1 MKKNKKIINNI
12 SSKNKSIKKENINK
26 KIIKV
31 NKKIINKIKNK
42 IENKNKEKNNKKINS
57 GFFSEKDFISPTYI
71 NLKNPK
77 YLEIDEYFYSGIII
91 VNYYREYNE
100 LILKSLI
107 ETNINMNIS
116 MFYEKQDSSKTI
128 KELTYNIGNVSVELK
143 QSSENRQDIDIAAF
157 TYNDAKYIRKEI
169 QLNNEGIYFFYIY
182 LNIFSKDKKELEYN
196 LDKIEGILQSKGLQ
210 TRRTNFRQ
218 EQIFTSCLPLFDN
231 NEDLKQIGKRNI
243 LTSGLISTYPFLSS
257 SIVEEKGIYI
267 GNNMYNNSLILI
279 DRYNTNKY
287 KNANMC
293 IFGTSGAGKS
303 FYTKLLILRNTLLGI
318 EQYVIDPE
326 REYNSIAKKLN
337 GTIIKLGPTSENYI
351 NIFDIRKES
360 IEENEHGYLATKIG
374 KLIGFFN
381 LIFGELNEEEKAILE
396 EKIIKTYKNKKIT
409 FNDKTLYKKG
419 KFKTTKDMPILED
432 LYNNLNDEKTK
443 KFKIKLIPFIK
454 GSLKFFNNYT
464 NIELNK
470 KLIIAD
476 VYELGEEN
484 MKYGMYLFTELF
496 WDKIKINRKIKKA
509 IYLDEIWRLIG
520 VTSNKEVAKF
530 IYKIFK
536 TIRKY
541 GGSSVAIT
549 QDISDLFS
557 LENGTYGKSIL
568 NNSSIKTFFS
578 LEEENIKVLSQYSN
592 LSEKEKI
599 EIKSLRRGECLTFV
613 GDEHILINID
623 ASDFEKE
630 IIEEKNK

>member
-1 MKKNKKIINNI
+1 M
-12 SSKNKSIKKENINK
+12 
-26 KIIKV
+26 
-31 NKKIINKIKNK
+31 
-42 IENKNKEKNNKKINS
+42 
-57 GFFSEKDFISPTYI
+57 
-71 NLKNPK
+71 NLNNPK
-77 YLEIDEYFYSGIII
+77 YIEIDDYFYSGIII
-91 VNYYREYNE
+91 VNYYREYND

-116 MFYEKQDSSKTI
+116 IFYEKLDSSKVI
-128 KELTYNIGNVSVELK
+128 RELTYSIGNVGVELK
-143 QSSENRQDIDIAAF
+143 QSSENRMDIDIAASA
-157 TYNDAKYIRKEI
+157 YSDAKYIRKEI
-169 QLNNEGIYFFYIY
+169 QLNNEEVYYLYIY

-210 TRRTNFRQ
+210 TRRSNFRQ
-218 EQIFTSCLPLFDN
+218 EQLFKSCLPLLEN
-231 NEDLKQIGKRNI
+231 NEDLKPVAKRNI
-243 LTSGLISTYPFLSS
+243 LTSGLISTYPFISS
-257 SIVEEKGIYI
+257 SIFEEKGIYI

-303 FYTKLLILRNTLLGI
+303 FYTKLLILRNILLGI

-326 REYNSIAKKLN
+326 REYNNLAKNLN
-337 GTIIKLGPTSENYI
+337 GTIIKIGPTSENYI

-396 EKIIKTYKNKKIT
+396 EKIIKTYKNKNIN
-409 FNDKTLYKKG
+409 FNDRSLYKKG

-432 LYNNLNDEKTK
+432 LYNNFDDEKTK

-520 VTSNKEVAKF
+520 VTSNKDVAKF

-557 LENGTYGKSIL
+557 LDNGTYGKSIL

-578 LEEENIKVLSQYSN
+578 LEEENIKLLSQYSN

-599 EIKSLRRGECLTFV
+599 EIKSLKRGECLTFV
-613 GDEHILINID
+613 GDEHILINVE
-623 ASDFEKE
+623 ASDFEKK
-630 IIEEKNK
+630 INEK

>member
-1 MKKNKKIINNI
+1 MKFNNKIEFVKTEINN
-12 SSKNKSIKKENINK
+12 KINNTK
-26 KIIKV
+26 
-31 NKKIINKIKNK
+31 NKIK
-42 IENKNKEKNNKKINS
+42 E
-57 GFFSEKDFISPTYI
+57 GFFTDKDFFSPTYI
-71 NLKNPK
+71 NLNNPK
-77 YLEIDEYFYSGIII
+77 FLEIDDYFYSGIII
-91 VNYYREYNE
+91 VNYNREYND

-116 MFYEKQDSSKTI
+116 IFYEKCDTTKVL
-128 KELTYNIGNVSVELK
+128 KELTYNIGSVGVELK
-143 QSSENRQDIDIAAF
+143 QSNENRQDIDIAAF

-169 QLNNEGIYFFYIY
+169 QIKNEEMYFIYIY
-182 LNIFSKDKKELEYN
+182 LNLFSDDKKELLYN
-196 LDKIEGILQSKGLQ
+196 LDKVEGILQSRGLQ
-210 TRRTNFRQ
+210 TRRANFRQ
-218 EQIFTSCLPLFDN
+218 EEIFVSCLPLLEN
-231 NEDLKQIGKRNI
+231 SQMLKEIGKRNI
-243 LTSGLISTYPFLSS
+243 LTSGLVSTYPFISS
-257 SIVEEKGIYI
+257 SIFEEKGIYI

-303 FYTKLLILRNTLLGI
+303 FYTKLIILRNSLLEI

-326 REYNSIAKKLN
+326 REYTKLANNLN
-337 GTIIKLGPTSENYI
+337 GTIIKIGPTSENYI

-381 LIFGELNEEEKAILE
+381 LIFGEVNEEEKAILE
-396 EKIIKTYKNKKIT
+396 EKIIELYKTKNIN
-409 FNDKTLYKKG
+409 FNDKSLYKKK

-432 LYNNLNDEKTK
+432 FYNILDDEKTK

-470 KLIIAD
+470 NLIIAD
-476 VYELGEEN
+476 VYELGEDN

-549 QDISDLFS
+549 QDISDIFS

-578 LEEENIKVLSQYSN
+578 LEEENINLLSQYSN

-613 GDEHILINID
+613 GDEHILVKVE
-623 ASDFEKE
+623 ASEFEKK
-630 IIEEKNK
+630 IIGSDNN

>member
-1 MKKNKKIINNI
+1 
-12 SSKNKSIKKENINK
+12 
-26 KIIKV
+26 
-31 NKKIINKIKNK
+31 
-42 IENKNKEKNNKKINS
+42 
-57 GFFSEKDFISPTYI
+57 
-71 NLKNPK
+71 
-77 YLEIDEYFYSGIII
+77 
-91 VNYYREYNE
+91 
-100 LILKSLI
+100 
-107 ETNINMNIS
+107 MNIS
-116 MFYEKQDSSKTI
+116 IFYEKPDSSKVI
-128 KELTYNIGNVSVELK
+128 KELTYNIGNVGVELK
-143 QSSENRQDIDIAAF
+143 NNNENRQDIDIASF

-169 QLNNEGIYFFYIY
+169 QINNEELYFLYIY
-182 LNIFSKDKKELEYN
+182 LNIFAENKKELMHN

-210 TRRTNFRQ
+210 TRRANFRQ
-218 EQIFTSCLPLFDN
+218 EEIFVSCLPLMEN
-231 NEDLKQIGKRNI
+231 NQELKDVGKRNV
-243 LTSGLISTYPFLSS
+243 LTSGLISTYPFISS
-257 SIVEEKGIYI
+257 SIFEENGIYI

-279 DRYNTNKY
+279 DRYNTEKY

-303 FYTKLLILRNTLLGI
+303 FYTKLLILRNSLLDI
-318 EQYVIDPE
+318 EQYIIDPE
-326 REYNSIAKKLN
+326 REYNKLGINLN
-337 GTIIKLGPTSENYI
+337 GTIIKIGPTSENYI

-396 EKIIKTYKNKKIT
+396 EKIIEVYKTKNIN
-409 FNDKTLYKKG
+409 FNDKSLYKKN

-432 LYNNLNDEKTK
+432 FYNILNEEKTK

-476 VYELGEEN
+476 VYELGEDN

-520 VTSNKEVAKF
+520 VTSNKDVAKF

-578 LEEENIKVLSQYSN
+578 LEEENIKLLSQYSN

-613 GDEHILINID
+613 GDEHILVNIE
-623 ASDFEKE
+623 ASEFEKKL
-630 IIEEKNK
+630 ISN

>member
-1 MKKNKKIINNI
+1 MEKNKKIINNI
-12 SSKNKSIKKENINK
+12 SSKNKSIKKEKINN
-26 KIIKV
+26 KIIKF

-42 IENKNKEKNNKKINS
+42 INNKEKNNKKINS
-57 GFFSEKDFISPTYI
+57 GIFSEKDFISPTYI

-116 MFYEKQDSSKTI
+116 MFYEKQDTSKTI
-128 KELTYNIGNVSVELK
+128 KELTYNIGNVGVELK

-169 QLNNEGIYFFYIY
+169 QLNNEEIYFFYIY

-210 TRRTNFRQ
+210 TRRSNFRQ

-231 NEDLKQIGKRNI
+231 NEDLKEVGKRNI

-257 SIVEEKGIYI
+257 SIVEENGIYI

-326 REYNSIAKKLN
+326 KEYNNIAKKIN

-396 EKIIKTYKNKKIT
+396 EKIIQVYKIKKINFNDKSLYNKNKK
-409 FNDKTLYKKG
+409 
-419 KFKTTKDMPILED
+419 FKSTKDMPILED
-432 LYNNLNDEKTK
+432 FYNILNDEKTK

>member
-1 MKKNKKIINNI
+1 MKKNKKIMENN
-12 SSKNKSIKKENINK
+12 

-42 IENKNKEKNNKKINS
+42 INNKEKNNKKING

-116 MFYEKQDSSKTI
+116 MFYEKQDTSKTI
-128 KELTYNIGNVSVELK
+128 KELTYNIGNVGVELK

-169 QLNNEGIYFFYIY
+169 QLNNEEIYFFYIY

-210 TRRTNFRQ
+210 TRRSNFRQ

-231 NEDLKQIGKRNI
+231 NEDLKEVGKRNI

-257 SIVEEKGIYI
+257 SIVEENGIYI

-326 REYNSIAKKLN
+326 KEYNNIAKKLN

-396 EKIIKTYKNKKIT
+396 EKIIETYKNKKIT

-419 KFKTTKDMPILED
+419 KFKTTNDMPILED